1 MIAAVFY
8 LEAVPRPLHRSLV
21 ELRKLEMKFRE
32 DMEAEFVSIYWR
44 IVKERGK
51 DEHRL
56 GSISSD
62 SVAASYLRRGKY
74 RDGGGSEKPSGLQV
88 WLSFWVNPE
97 QRSSPV
103 SAGPCRKI
111 PEMTV

>member
-1 MIAAVFY
+1 MRSILSGRSAGSGFQCPHSRGALASQNLSAWVCVNHAPGDR
-8 LEAVPRPLHRSLV
+8 EA
-21 ELRKLEMKFRE
+21 
-32 DMEAEFVSIYWR
+32 
-44 IVKERGK
+44 GK
-51 DEHRL
+51 AEHRL

>member
-51 DEHRL
+51 DERE
-56 GSISSD
+56 GE
-62 SVAASYLRRGKY
+62 RG
-74 RDGGGSEKPSGLQV
+74 RDGEGGKERENEYVKAPE
-88 WLSFWVNPE
+88 LSREVP
-97 QRSSPV
+97 
-103 SAGPCRKI
+103 
-111 PEMTV
+111 